1 MKDMNPDPSMT
12 NAIALEHLNGS
23 NVTILAS
30 RQTNKYR
37 LQSGTLSAMALPLA
51 ALVQRLCVQL
61 TDLRLSL
68 DSPLPTQELWR
79 LTTTLTLSGLIQ
91 RYESLSIWSNYTIEL
106 TMCVC

>member
-37 LQSGTLSAMALPLA
+37 LQSGTLSAMALPLSV
-51 ALVQRLCVQL
+51 LVQRLCVQL

-68 DSPLPTQELWR
+68 DSPLPTQELWSHVEAHYH
-79 LTTTLTLSGLIQ
+79 T
-91 RYESLSIWSNYTIEL
+91 YTQWFDSK
-106 TMCVC
+106 V